1 MAAHRKA
8 AHLKSTQRTRDPLL
22 LGIDAGT
29 SRVRA
34 LVFTPRGV
42 VLSEGSRTAPTHRP
56 RTGWA
61 EQDPEGIWNAC
72 CAAIR
77 TALRPIDHPE
87 DIRGLAIGSVGE
99 ACVPLDAA
107 GEPTYPAIA
116 WYDERP
122 ISELGPL
129 FHRISQDQLFE
140 ITGLSADPTFT
151 LMKLLWLRTHAPDA
165 LARTS
170 RILNLTHYLAWR
182 LTGVPGSDYTQ
193 ASRSL
198 ALDLHRKQ
206 WASDLIREAGIDPSL
221 FQQLRP
227 LGAKLGTVA
236 PDVASMLGLPRDCA
250 VGVGGHDHLVGAL
263 AADALR
269 PGTMLNSL
277 GTAEAVTMALEYS
290 SNDLE
295 LGRRGFNQGVVLVDD
310 RTIPYVFG
318 GFQTS
323 GASIEWFRG
332 LFGQSIDHDDL
343 IRSAEAIGPGAD
355 GVTFV
360 PDLRGKLLPVPDP
373 FARGAWFGLNADCD
387 RATLYRAILEGLA
400 FEARQSIDALSD
412 IEGIPKVAT
421 IRAIGGNTQ
430 NPLLMRIKASV
441 YHQAITSAEMPEGTA
456 LGAALLGGL
465 AAGLWPDLRSA
476 VDGLTVSYHRTDP
489 VDDWVDC
496 YAQKYREVFRP
507 AYAALRPL
515 HHALHNLVV

>member
-1 MAAHRKA
+1 MVAQK
-8 AHLKSTQRTRDPLL
+8 TRDPLL

-34 LVFTPRGV
+34 LVFTPEGEA
-42 VLSEGSRTAPTHRP
+42 LSEGSQAAPTRRP

-61 EQDPEGIWNAC
+61 EQDPEAIWNAC

-77 TALRPIDHPE
+77 TALRSIDHPE
-87 DIRGLAIGSVGE
+87 NIRGLAIGSVGE
-99 ACVPLDAA
+99 ACVPLDGS
-107 GEPTYPAIA
+107 GEPTFPAIA
-116 WYDERP
+116 WYDERS
-122 ISELGPL
+122 ISELEPL
-129 FHRISQDQLFE
+129 FERISQDQLFE

-151 LMKLLWLRTHAPDA
+151 LMKLLWLKAHAPDA
-165 LARTS
+165 LARTR

-182 LTGVPGSDYTQ
+182 LTGIPGSDYTQ

-198 ALDLHRKQ
+198 ALDLHRKR
-206 WASDLIREAGIDPSL
+206 WADDLIREVGIDSSL

-227 LGAKLGTVA
+227 LGTKLGTVTS
-236 PDVASMLGLPRDCA
+236 DVASMLGLGPDCA

-269 PGTMLNSL
+269 PGAMLNSL
-277 GTAEAVTMALEYS
+277 GTAEAVTLALERS
-290 SNDLE
+290 STDLE

-343 IRSAEAIGPGAD
+343 IRGAEAIYPGAD

-373 FARGAWFGLNADCD
+373 LARGAWFGLNADCD
-387 RATLYRAILEGLA
+387 QATLYRAILEGLA
-400 FEARQSIDALSD
+400 FEARQSIDALGD
-412 IEGIPKVAT
+412 IAGIPRIET

-441 YHQAITSAEMPEGTA
+441 YRQAITSAEMPEGTA

-465 AAGLWPDLRSA
+465 AADLWPNLQSA
-476 VDGLTVSYHRTDP
+476 VDGLAVTYHRTDP
-489 VDDWVDC
+489 VDGWIDI

-515 HHALHNLVV
+515 HHAIHHLASER